1 VDPGIELMSQRFD
14 ICDLRAAFAGVHSVA
29 LVGNAATI
37 LEQNNGAL
45 IDSHDLVIRFN
56 RAHVAGLE
64 GKIGRRTDILV
75 ANAANSLQK
84 APSPAET
91 LRPSWLLCFVQL
103 QPDFDIEPFREWARD
118 IPTVIT
124 LSPDILEFA
133 TTQRQRGL
141 TLGTYILYLIPKLF
155 QVERL
160 FVTGFTMYGAAGGSF
175 QKYYGDGAR
184 SVGSYH
190 DLDEEAQLFSEM
202 LASFP
207 GELQVTAEVATLL
220 KAQGH
225 VGRLQR
231 IIDTATAS
239 RTPPMYYRLLGRLAW
254 QLLKLGFKLRRRF
267 ERGTWM
273 PLEGIKK

>member
-1 VDPGIELMSQRFD
+1 MPQRFD
-14 ICDLRAAFAGVHSVA
+14 IYDLRAAWAGARSVA

-64 GKIGRRTDILV
+64 DKIGSRTDILV
-75 ANAANSLQK
+75 ANAANTLQK
-84 APSPAET
+84 APSPADT
-91 LRPSWLLCFVQL
+91 LKPSWLLCFVQP
-103 QPDFDIEPFREWARD
+103 QPDLEIEPFREWARD

-133 TTQRQRGL
+133 TIQRQRGL
-141 TLGTYILYLIPKLF
+141 TLGTYTLYIIPKLF

-160 FVTGFTMYGAAGGSF
+160 FVTGFTIYGAAGGSF

-190 DLDEEAQLFSEM
+190 DLDEEAQLFSAM
-202 LASFP
+202 LASFR
-207 GELQVTAEVATLL
+207 GELQVTSEVATLL

-225 VGRLQR
+225 ARRLPR
-231 IIDTATAS
+231 TVNGPSRRDTPS
-239 RTPPMYYRLLGRLAW
+239 VYYRLLGRLAW

>member
-1 VDPGIELMSQRFD
+1 MPQRFD
-14 ICDLRAAFAGVHSVA
+14 IYDLRAAWAGVRSVA

-37 LEQNNGAL
+37 LEHDHGAL

-64 GKIGRRTDILV
+64 AKIGSRTDILV

-84 APSPAET
+84 APSPADT
-91 LRPSWLLCFVQL
+91 LEPGWVLCFVQP
-103 QPDFDIEPFREWARD
+103 QPDSDIEAFREWTRD

-124 LSPDILEFA
+124 LSPDILDFPTIE
-133 TTQRQRGL
+133 RQRGL
-141 TLGTYILYLIPKLF
+141 TLGTYTLYIMPKLL

-190 DLDEEAQLFSEM
+190 DLDEEAQLFSAM
-202 LASFP
+202 LASFR
-207 GELQVTAEVATLL
+207 GALRVTPEVEALL

-225 VGRLQR
+225 AKQLQGTVTAAAAP
-231 IIDTATAS
+231 DTPS
-239 RTPPMYYRLLGRLAW
+239 LYYRLLGRLAW
-254 QLLKLGFKLRRRF
+254 QLLKMGFKLRRRF
-267 ERGTWM
+267 ERHTWM

>member
-1 VDPGIELMSQRFD
+1 MPQRFD
-14 ICDLRAAFAGVHSVA
+14 IYDLRAAWAGVRSVA

-37 LEQNNGAL
+37 LEHDNGML

-64 GKIGRRTDILV
+64 DKIGSRTDILV
-75 ANAANSLQK
+75 ANVANSLQK
-84 APSPAET
+84 APSPADT
-91 LRPSWLLCFVQL
+91 LKPSWLLCFVQP
-103 QPDFDIEPFREWARD
+103 QPDSDIEPFREWARD
-118 IPTVIT
+118 VPTVIT
-124 LSPDILEFA
+124 LSPDILDFA
-133 TTQRQRGL
+133 TIQRQRGL
-141 TLGTYILYLIPKLF
+141 TLGTYTLYILPKLF

-160 FVTGFTMYGAAGGSF
+160 FVTGFTMYGAAGGNF

-190 DLDEEAQLFSEM
+190 DLDEEAQLFSAM
-202 LASFP
+202 LASFR
-207 GELQVTAEVATLL
+207 GELQVTPEVETLL

-225 VGRLQR
+225 ARRLQR
-231 IIDTATAS
+231 TVNVAAGPDA
-239 RTPPMYYRLLGRLAW
+239 PPSVYYRLLGRLAW
-254 QLLKLGFKLRRRF
+254 QLLKMGFKLRRRF